1 MPHDRHR
8 VVWFEGMTLDPH
20 HFQQWDRYVQGAL
33 NARVRALS
41 QFDWGISDLEIDR
54 DRLANGELAVT
65 RAAGVMPDGLAFD
78 MPDSDDPPTP
88 RNVQDAFGATAER
101 LDVYLA
107 TPVERPD
114 GGNFLLQGS
123 ENRRE
128 TRYQA
133 RTVDVWDENSGLDR
147 RQIEVGRSNFQ
158 IRFGSEALQEYTTIQ
173 VAEVLRSPSGT
184 FVLNDHFVS
193 TSLSVTASERLLAL
207 TRQLLERLVA
217 KSTSLMDRYRGASMQ
232 REVSPDDVKALGL
245 LSTINAYIPLLH
257 HHLAHAESHP
267 EALYLTLLS
276 LAGRL
281 TAYLPDVSVHPR
293 DFPAYDHADLTGCFN
308 RLSQILLDMLGEARV
323 QANYIEI
330 PLQVLRENL
339 YTASIDAELLQSAQF
354 FLVARS
360 EEYDE
365 TELVSDLPKMLRV
378 ASPDTID
385 AVLRSYTRALI
396 VEHTHRLPSALPVDG
411 QANYFQLQKRGPF
424 WEAICDRGGLA
435 IFIPGEFS
443 GVNLKLVAVGAP

>member
-1 MPHDRHR
+1 MAHDRHR

-41 QFDWGISDLEIDR
+41 RFDWGVSELEIDR
-54 DRLANGELAVT
+54 DRLANGELVVV

-78 MPDSDDPPTP
+78 MPDYDDPPVP
-88 RNVQDAFGATAER
+88 RNAQEAFGATDER
-101 LDVYLA
+101 LAVFIA

-114 GGNFLLQGS
+114 GGNVLLQGS

-128 TRYQA
+128 TRFQA
-133 RTVDVWDENSGLDR
+133 ATVFVPDENTGLNA
-147 RQIEVGRSNFQ
+147 RQVEVARLNFQ
-158 IRFGSEALQEYTTIQ
+158 IRFGREALHEYTTIQ
-173 VAEVLRSPSGT
+173 VAEVLRSSSGA
-184 FVLNDHFVS
+184 FVLNDQFVP
-193 TSLSVTASERLLAL
+193 TALTVTASERLLTL

-281 TAYLPDVSVHPR
+281 TAYLPDVGVHPR
-293 DFPAYDHADLTGCFN
+293 NFPAYDHADLTGCFN

-323 QANYIEI
+323 QTNYVKI
-330 PLQVLRENL
+330 PLQLQRENL
-339 YTASIDAELLQSAQF
+339 YTASIDAGLLQNAQF

-360 EEYDE
+360 EELAE
-365 TELVSDLPKMLRV
+365 TRLVSELPKMLRV

-396 VEHTHRLPSALPVDG
+396 VEHTHRLPSALPVD
-411 QANYFQLQKRGPF
+411 QRANYFQLQKRGPF
-424 WEAICDRGGLA
+424 WEAICDSGGLA
-435 IFIPGEFS
+435 VFIPGEFS
-443 GVNLKLVAVGAP
+443 RVNLELVAVESP